1 MRTSSCLAKPCDC
14 VTDSRPYA
22 LELDDGTVIRGHTV
36 ILATGARYRRLPLPD
51 IARFEGAGVHY
62 AATAIEAA
70 LCEGEEAIVVGGGN
84 SAGQAAVF
92 LSRHAAH
99 VHVLIRG
106 AGLASTMSDYLV
118 SRIKAAPER
127 ITLHPHTEVTAL
139 IGDRHVE
146 AVTWRNRITGKSETP
161 SIPNAFLM
169 LGAEPNTE
177 WLNSTVS
184 LDDKGFVLTGESVG
198 PEEPGGSYALADP
211 LVTSC
216 PGVFAVGDVRSRI
229 PQTGRFSRRRRCGRR
244 GLGTPGDGRQARR
257 CFTTLHRTIDGNQY
271 ARNILTRSCRYRF
284 GRRGRI
290 T

>member
-1 MRTSSCLAKPCDC
+1 M
-14 VTDSRPYA
+14 TDSRPYA

-99 VHVLIRG
+99 VHIVIRG
-106 AGLASTMSDYLV
+106 AGLASTMSEYLV

-127 ITLHPHTEVTAL
+127 ITVHPHTEIAAL

-146 AVTWRNRITGKSETP
+146 AVTWRNRITGKSADAPAFPT
-161 SIPNAFLM
+161 SFLM

-177 WLNSTVS
+177 WLNGACRWTTRGSYLRVIRS
-184 LDDKGFVLTGESVG
+184 VPRNLVG
-198 PEEPGGSYALADP
+198 PTPWPIRWSPAAQAYSPSAMCDADP
-211 LVTSC
+211 SNGSLQPS
-216 PGVFAVGDVRSRI
+216 A
-229 PQTGRFSRRRRCGRR
+229 TGGRR
-244 GLGTPGDGRQARR
+244 GLGTPGDGRQVRR